1 LKGKDIVVSNV
12 YLFGRETKQRE
23 AGGKKKKR
31 EREENQEE
39 SRLNLYRQ

>member
-23 AGGKKKKR
+23 AGGEEKKER
-31 EREENQEE
+31 ERGE
-39 SRLNLYRQ
+39 SGRK